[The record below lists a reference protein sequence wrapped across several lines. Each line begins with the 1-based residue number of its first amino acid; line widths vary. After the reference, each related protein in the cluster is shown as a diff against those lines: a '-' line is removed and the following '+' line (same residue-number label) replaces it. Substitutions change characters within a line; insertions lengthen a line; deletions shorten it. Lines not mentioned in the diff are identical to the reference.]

1 MGIIF
6 LAKLRKQNNYKDID
20 LHGLF
25 LEEAVDILINQFKFI
40 KSKLE
45 IGTIYDCNT
54 KDMKG
59 HKCLKYSIITGKG
72 HNSQNKLPVLLPSIK
87 NLLEKKNFEFKGFDH
102 EGKIELYLPY
112 K

>member
-1 MGIIF
+1 
-6 LAKLRKQNNYKDID
+6 
-20 LHGLF
+20 
-25 LEEAVDILINQFKFI
+25 
-40 KSKLE
+40 
-45 IGTIYDCNT
+45 
-54 KDMKG
+54 MKG

-87 NLLEKKNFEFKGFDH
+87 NLLEKIFFEFKEFDH